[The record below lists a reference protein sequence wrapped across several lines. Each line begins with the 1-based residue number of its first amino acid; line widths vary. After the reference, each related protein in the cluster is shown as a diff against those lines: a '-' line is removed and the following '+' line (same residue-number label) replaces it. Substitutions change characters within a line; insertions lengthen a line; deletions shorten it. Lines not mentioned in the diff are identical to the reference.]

1 MQDKKSCNMQNVNLY
16 SDYYSDYKMPNLII
30 HNNLLMDANKHIKYN
45 GALATFH
52 SY

>member
-16 SDYYSDYKMPNLII
+16 SSLKMPNLII

-52 SY
+52 SYW